1 MTRPNGTYP
10 DRLTV
15 VFTPSGLACSL
26 SSVTVVNGRD
36 YPGDPLPLTGEGL
49 TALNHPDLAALAEA
63 FSTSIAAER
72 DSLAESLASMTAE
85 RDSLAESLAAMTA
98 ERDAITLER
107 DTAAEA
113 AATVP
118 TLQARVEELEALL
131 NPPDSIWPNEFQR
144 LLTSQQKAAIWNA
157 TEPPLTDMAADLFT
171 IVTPMPFGEGSQPQ
185 MAVMLLGQLLPELF
199 TPEEVNR
206 ILSRTAP

>member
-85 RDSLAESLAAMTA
+85 RDSITAERDAMAAERDSLAESLASMTA

-185 MAVMLLGQLLPELF
+185 MAVMLLG
-199 TPEEVNR
+199 
-206 ILSRTAP
+206 

>member
-15 VFTPSGLACSL
+15 VFTPNGLACSL

-36 YPGDPLPLTGEGL
+36 YPGDPLPLTGKGL
-49 TALNHPDLAALAEA
+49 TALNHPDLTALAEA
-63 FSTSIAAER
+63 FSTSIA
-72 DSLAESLASMTAE
+72 
-85 RDSLAESLAAMTA
+85 A

-118 TLQARVEELEALL
+118 TLQARIEELEALL

-171 IVTPMPFGEGSQPQ
+171 IVTPMPFGEGSQLQ

>member
-15 VFTPSGLACSL
+15 VFTPNGLACSL

-36 YPGDPLPLTGEGL
+36 YPGDPLPLTGKGL
-49 TALNHPDLAALAEA
+49 TALNHPDLTALAEA

-72 DSLAESLASMTAE
+72 DALAESLASMTAE

-118 TLQARVEELEALL
+118 TLQARIEELEALL

-171 IVTPMPFGEGSQPQ
+171 IVTPMPFGEGSQLQ